1 MKKDNNDFTS
11 EYLFDEDMKFVIEKK
26 NYNKEVEKTSEYLF
40 SSDEEFVKNKYI
52 NKPVIEKYSID
63 LKKRN
68 KKIDYKRIALIS
80 FLALLLVFV
89 FILIFGYGNNNEDRM
104 ISYCNNVYKT
114 MKVNSVY
121 DENVLSSCLSNIDI
135 IKDEKEK
142 NIIFNNINSL
152 KQYFDFKSYISL
164 YYVDG
169 KINELLDDSV
179 INKMDNLF
187 NDLDVEYKEE
197 FEPVIVDIKKQN
209 ELIKNMVNAV
219 DELFVDSD
227 KVRIKDSVTYSKY
240 NEVVSLLDNVPDS
253 LVKNEYVRY
262 LEYVNEKLDNR
273 RKMEIEN
280 AWIRLNIPYVSQNL
294 SKVYN
299 GCELA
304 SLLMSLKYKGYLKNM
319 DLRSFASGI
328 SITDNPYSGFY
339 LSIFEYEPRDITHWI
354 APSALIDYGINSSN
368 YSNIIDLTGSNFDEL
383 KKDIINRNPVII
395 YLTYNFNNP
404 KGWNNGVPLNLHVQ
418 LITGYNSITNEYVI
432 TDPYTRTNGK
442 YEFVVG
448 EQKLREL
455 YNNVGKKA
463 IVVR

>member
-1 MKKDNNDFTS
+1 
-11 EYLFDEDMKFVIEKK
+11 
-26 NYNKEVEKTSEYLF
+26 
-40 SSDEEFVKNKYI
+40 
-52 NKPVIEKYSID
+52 
-63 LKKRN
+63 
-68 KKIDYKRIALIS
+68 
-80 FLALLLVFV
+80 
-89 FILIFGYGNNNEDRM
+89 M

-304 SLLMSLKYKGYLKNM
+304 SLLMSLKYKGYLKDM
-319 DLRSFASGI
+319 DLRSFAAGI

>member
-152 KQYFDFKSYISL
+152 KQYFDFKNYISL

-209 ELIKNMVNAV
+209 E
-219 DELFVDSD
+219 
-227 KVRIKDSVTYSKY
+227 
-240 NEVVSLLDNVPDS
+240 
-253 LVKNEYVRY
+253 
-262 LEYVNEKLDNR
+262 
-273 RKMEIEN
+273 
-280 AWIRLNIPYVSQNL
+280 
-294 SKVYN
+294 
-299 GCELA
+299 
-304 SLLMSLKYKGYLKNM
+304 
-319 DLRSFASGI
+319 
-328 SITDNPYSGFY
+328 
-339 LSIFEYEPRDITHWI
+339 
-354 APSALIDYGINSSN
+354 
-368 YSNIIDLTGSNFDEL
+368 
-383 KKDIINRNPVII
+383 
-395 YLTYNFNNP
+395 
-404 KGWNNGVPLNLHVQ
+404 
-418 LITGYNSITNEYVI
+418 
-432 TDPYTRTNGK
+432 
-442 YEFVVG
+442 
-448 EQKLREL
+448 
-455 YNNVGKKA
+455 
-463 IVVR
+463 

>member
-1 MKKDNNDFTS
+1 
-11 EYLFDEDMKFVIEKK
+11 MKFVIEKK

-152 KQYFDFKSYISL
+152 KQYFDFKNYISL

-197 FEPVIVDIKKQN
+197 FEPVIVDIKKQMN
-209 ELIKNMVNAV
+209 
-219 DELFVDSD
+219 
-227 KVRIKDSVTYSKY
+227 
-240 NEVVSLLDNVPDS
+240 
-253 LVKNEYVRY
+253 
-262 LEYVNEKLDNR
+262 
-273 RKMEIEN
+273 
-280 AWIRLNIPYVSQNL
+280 
-294 SKVYN
+294 
-299 GCELA
+299 
-304 SLLMSLKYKGYLKNM
+304 
-319 DLRSFASGI
+319 
-328 SITDNPYSGFY
+328 
-339 LSIFEYEPRDITHWI
+339 
-354 APSALIDYGINSSN
+354 
-368 YSNIIDLTGSNFDEL
+368 
-383 KKDIINRNPVII
+383 
-395 YLTYNFNNP
+395 
-404 KGWNNGVPLNLHVQ
+404 
-418 LITGYNSITNEYVI
+418 
-432 TDPYTRTNGK
+432 
-442 YEFVVG
+442 
-448 EQKLREL
+448 
-455 YNNVGKKA
+455 
-463 IVVR
+463 

>member
-1 MKKDNNDFTS
+1 MNIFFHLMKNC
-11 EYLFDEDMKFVIEKK
+11 I
-26 NYNKEVEKTSEYLF
+26 
-40 SSDEEFVKNKYI
+40 
-52 NKPVIEKYSID
+52 
-63 LKKRN
+63 R
-68 KKIDYKRIALIS
+68 
-80 FLALLLVFV
+80 
-89 FILIFGYGNNNEDRM
+89 
-104 ISYCNNVYKT
+104 
-114 MKVNSVY
+114 
-121 DENVLSSCLSNIDI
+121 
-135 IKDEKEK
+135 
-142 NIIFNNINSL
+142 
-152 KQYFDFKSYISL
+152 KQYFNFKSYISL

-304 SLLMSLKYKGYLKNM
+304 SLLMSLKYK
-319 DLRSFASGI
+319 
-328 SITDNPYSGFY
+328 
-339 LSIFEYEPRDITHWI
+339 
-354 APSALIDYGINSSN
+354 
-368 YSNIIDLTGSNFDEL
+368 
-383 KKDIINRNPVII
+383 VI
-395 YLTYNFNNP
+395 
-404 KGWNNGVPLNLHVQ
+404 
-418 LITGYNSITNEYVI
+418 
-432 TDPYTRTNGK
+432 
-442 YEFVVG
+442 
-448 EQKLREL
+448 
-455 YNNVGKKA
+455 
-463 IVVR
+463 